1 MENQN
6 ADVRIVLEEMRR
18 QFDMGLRTGEL
29 LDQKA
34 GASLV
39 AAGALIVLAM
49 GRQVSVLSGLP
60 KTLAV
65 AIAVLYAGVFILA
78 MASIKTRDYK
88 VNISTDWDELTQR
101 MFNETERDAT
111 LVMVSSYIEAIEW
124 NRKRNDSKA
133 RLVEWGLWGAAAT
146 VVLTIVL
153 VICG

>member
-6 ADVRIVLEEMRR
+6 ADVQIVLEEMRR
-18 QFDMGLRTGEL
+18 QFDHGLRRGEL

-34 GASLV
+34 GAFLV

-49 GRQVSVLSGLP
+49 GRQVGTLSGLAQI
-60 KTLAV
+60 LAV
-65 AIAVLYAGVFILA
+65 VIAVLYAGVFILA

-111 LVMVSSYIEAIEW
+111 LVMVSNYVEAIEW

-133 RLVEWGLWGAAAT
+133 RWVDWGLWVSAAT